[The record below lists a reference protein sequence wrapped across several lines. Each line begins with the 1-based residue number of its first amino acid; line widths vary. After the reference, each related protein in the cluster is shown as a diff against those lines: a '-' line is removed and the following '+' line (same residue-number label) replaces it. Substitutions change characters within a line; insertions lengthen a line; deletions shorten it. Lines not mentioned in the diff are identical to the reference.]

1 MNELLEEAVPP
12 AQHCQL
18 AYLSGP
24 SFAIEVAQGKPTG
37 LTIAAKVRQQL
48 TVLAVS
54 MLALPMARILCSVVE
69 WLSARA

>member
-37 LTIAAKVRQQL
+37 LAIAAKVRQQL
-48 TVLAVS
+48 TVLTS
-54 MLALPMARILCSVVE
+54 MYEC
-69 WLSARA
+69 